1 MNRTL
6 IVAELSAN
14 HNHDFDLAVKTI
26 EAMAKAGADAVKLQ
40 TFKPDSFTLDADT
53 EDFGPRK
60 DGLWKGYRPI
70 DLYTQGSM
78 PYEWQPKLQQV
89 CKDLGVICFST
100 PFDNEAVDFMEQM
113 NMPIYKIAS
122 FEITDVN
129 LIRYAASKHKP
140 MIISTGVAEIED
152 IELALQVCR
161 EEGNNDITLLKC
173 TSDYPASLEKA
184 NLLTIPDMKKR
195 FGVKVGLSDHSMTNT
210 IPMAAVAMGAEVVE
224 KHFILDR
231 GLGGVD
237 SAFSLN
243 PEEFATMVK
252 AVREVETALGRVSY
266 EVSDADK
273 GRRRSL
279 YVAKEIKKGEAIT
292 EENIRSVRPGFG
304 LHPKYF
310 PQLIGKVTNKNLKK
324 GDRLS
329 FSDIVGIEDIIN
341 V

>member
-1 MNRTL
+1 MGKTF

-14 HNHDFDLAVKTI
+14 HNHDFDLAAKTI
-26 EAMAKAGADAVKLQ
+26 EAMAKSGADAVKFQ
-40 TFKPDSFTLDADT
+40 TFKPLSFTMDVDN

-60 DGLWKGYRPI
+60 SGLWKGWRPCE
-70 DLYTQGSM
+70 LYKQGSL
-78 PYEWQPKLQQV
+78 PYEWQPKLQ
-89 CKDLGVICFST
+89 KIATDLGMICFST
-100 PFDNEAVDFMEQM
+100 PFDKEAVDYMEEM
-113 NMPIYKIAS
+113 DMPIYKIAS

-140 MIISTGVAEIED
+140 MIMSTGVAEIED
-152 IELALQVCR
+152 IELALKVCR

-184 NLLTIPDMKKR
+184 NLLTIPDMKER

-210 IPMAAVAMGAEVVE
+210 IPMAAVAMGAEVIE

-231 GLGGVD
+231 SLGGID

-243 PEEFATMVK
+243 PEEFKSMVK
-252 AVREVETALGRVSY
+252 AVREVETALGRVNY

-279 YVAKEIKKGEAIT
+279 YVAEEIKAGEVIT
-292 EENIRSVRPGFG
+292 EKNVRSVRPGYG
-304 LHPKYF
+304 LHPKY
-310 PQLIGKVTNKNLKK
+310 LNDIMGKTIKVDLHK
-324 GDRLS
+324 GER
-329 FSDIVGIEDIIN
+329 FSMDFL
-341 V
+341 

>member
-1 MNRTL
+1 M

-26 EAMAKAGADAVKLQ
+26 EAMAKAGADAVKFQ

-140 MIISTGVAEIED
+140 MIISTGVAEKED
-152 IELALQVCR
+152 IELALQVCH
-161 EEGNNDITLLKC
+161 EENNYDITLLKC
-173 TSDYPASLEKA
+173 TSDYPAAPEKA
-184 NLLTIPDMKKR
+184 NLMTMVDMRNRYK
-195 FGVKVGLSDHSMTNT
+195 VKVGVSDHSMTNT
-210 IPMAAVAMGAEVVE
+210 IPMTAVALGATVVE

-231 GLGGVD
+231 SLGGID
-237 SAFSLN
+237 SVFSLN
-243 PEEFATMVK
+243 PEEFASMVK
-252 AVREVETALGRVSY
+252 AVREVEQTLGTVTY
-266 EVSDADK
+266 EVSEKDK

-279 YVAKEIKKGEAIT
+279 YVAEDVKAGDVVT
-292 EENIRSVRPGFG
+292 DQNVRSLRPGYG
-304 LHPKYF
+304 LHPKCF
-310 PQLIGKVTNKNLKK
+310 DAILGKHFNCDLKK
-324 GDRLS
+324 GTRMEQS
-329 FSDIVGIEDIIN
+329 FLID
-341 V
+341 

>member
-1 MNRTL
+1 MAKTL

-14 HNHDFDLAVKTI
+14 HNHDFELAVKTI
-26 EAMAKAGADAVKLQ
+26 EAMAKAGADAVKFQ

-53 EDFGPRK
+53 DDFGPRK

-89 CKDLGVICFST
+89 CKDMGVICFST

-129 LIRYAASKHKP
+129 LIRYVARKQKP
-140 MIISTGVAEIED
+140 MIISTGVAEKED
-152 IELALQVCR
+152 IELALQVCH
-161 EEGNNDITLLKC
+161 EENNFDITLLKC
-173 TSDYPASLEKA
+173 TSDYPAAPEKA
-184 NLLTIPDMKKR
+184 NLMTMVDMR
-195 FGVKVGLSDHSMTNT
+195 DRYRVKVGVSDHSMTNT
-210 IPMAAVAMGAEVVE
+210 IPMTAVALGATVVE

-231 GLGGVD
+231 SFCGID

-243 PEEFATMVK
+243 PEEFALMVK
-252 AVREVETALGRVSY
+252 AVREVEQALGAVTY
-266 EVSDADK
+266 EVSENDK

-279 YVAKEIKKGEAIT
+279 YVAEDVKAGDVVT
-292 EENIRSVRPGFG
+292 EQNVRSVRPGYG
-304 LHPKYF
+304 MPPKF
-310 PQLIGKVTNKNLKK
+310 LPSIIGKHFVIDCRK
-324 GDRLS
+324 GDRFNKELI
-329 FSDIVGIEDIIN
+329 DCLI
-341 V
+341 

>member
-1 MNRTL
+1 MGKTL

-14 HNHDFDLAVKTI
+14 HNHDFDLAAKTI
-26 EAMAKAGADAVKLQ
+26 EAMAKAGADAVKFQ
-40 TFKPDSFTLDADT
+40 TFKPLSFTMDVDN

-60 DGLWKGYRPI
+60 SGLWKGWRPCE
-70 DLYTQGSM
+70 LYKQGSL
-78 PYEWQPKLQQV
+78 PYEWQPKLQKIAV
-89 CKDLGVICFST
+89 DLGMICFST
-100 PFDNEAVDFMEQM
+100 PFDNEAVDFMEKM

-152 IELALQVCR
+152 IELALKVCR

-184 NLLTIPDMKKR
+184 NLLTIPDMKER
-195 FGVKVGLSDHSMTNT
+195 FVVKVGLSDHSMTTT
-210 IPMAAVAMGAEVVE
+210 IPMVAVAMGATVVE

-231 GLGGVD
+231 SLGGID

-243 PEEFATMVK
+243 PDEFANMVK
-252 AVREVETALGRVSY
+252 AVRKVELALGKVTY
-266 EVSDADK
+266 EVSDTDK

-279 YVAKEIKKGEAIT
+279 YVAEDVKAGDVVT
-292 EENIRSVRPGFG
+292 EKNVRSVRPGFG
-304 LHPKYF
+304 LHPKYL
-310 PQLIGKVTNKNLKK
+310 PEVLGKKFVKDCKK
-324 GDRLS
+324 GER
-329 FSDIVGIEDIIN
+329 FSLDMVIGY
-341 V
+341 

>member
-1 MNRTL
+1 MVNKTL

-14 HNHDFDLAVKTI
+14 HNHNYDFAAKTI
-26 EAMAKAGADAVKLQ
+26 EAMAKAGADAVKFQ
-40 TFKPDSFTLDADT
+40 TFKPLSFTMDADT

-60 DGLWKGYRPI
+60 TGLWKGWRPCE
-70 DLYTQGSM
+70 LYKQGSL
-78 PYEWQPKLQQV
+78 PYEWQPKLQ
-89 CKDLGVICFST
+89 KIANDLGMVCFST
-100 PFDNEAVDFMEQM
+100 PFDNEAVDFMEEM
-113 NMPIYKIAS
+113 KMPIYKIAS

-140 MIISTGVAEIED
+140 MIMSTGVAEIED
-152 IELALQVCR
+152 IELALKVCR

-184 NLLTIPDMKKR
+184 NLLTIPDMKER

-210 IPMAAVAMGAEVVE
+210 IPMAAVAMGATVVE

-231 GLGGVD
+231 ALGGID

-243 PEEFATMVK
+243 PEEFASMVK
-252 AVREVETALGRVSY
+252 AVREVETALGKVNY

-279 YVAKEIKKGEAIT
+279 YVAEDVKAGDIVT
-292 EENIRSVRPGFG
+292 EQNVRSVRPGFG
-304 LHPKYF
+304 LAPKYYNE
-310 PQLIGKVTNKNLKK
+310 LMGKQFVKDCKK
-324 GDRLS
+324 GERMDLS
-329 FSDIVGIEDIIN
+329 FVK
-341 V
+341 

>member
-1 MNRTL
+1 MNRAM

-14 HNHDFDLAVKTI
+14 HNNNYDLAVKTI
-26 EAMAKAGADAVKLQ
+26 EAMAKAGADAVKFQ
-40 TFKPDSFTLDADT
+40 TFKPLSFTMDADT

-60 DGLWKGYRPI
+60 NGLWKGWRPC
-70 DLYTQGSM
+70 DLYKQSSL
-78 PYEWQPKLQQV
+78 PYEWQPKLQ
-89 CKDLGVICFST
+89 KIATDLGMVCFST
-100 PFDNEAVDFMEQM
+100 PFDNEAVDFMEEM

-140 MIISTGVAEIED
+140 MIMSTGVAEIED
-152 IELALQVCR
+152 IELALKVCR

-184 NLLTIPDMKKR
+184 NLLTIPDMKER

-210 IPMAAVAMGAEVVE
+210 IPMAAVAMGATVVE

-231 GLGGVD
+231 TMGGID

-243 PEEFATMVK
+243 PEEFASMVK
-252 AVREVETALGRVSY
+252 AVREVETALGRVNY

-279 YVAKEIKKGEAIT
+279 YVAEDVKAGDVVT
-292 EENIRSVRPGFG
+292 EQNVRSVRPGWG
-304 LHPKYF
+304 MPPKYM
-310 PQLIGKVTNKNLKK
+310 QELMGKRFVKDCKK
-324 GDRLS
+324 GERMNLDL
-329 FSDIVGIEDIIN
+329 VK
-341 V
+341 